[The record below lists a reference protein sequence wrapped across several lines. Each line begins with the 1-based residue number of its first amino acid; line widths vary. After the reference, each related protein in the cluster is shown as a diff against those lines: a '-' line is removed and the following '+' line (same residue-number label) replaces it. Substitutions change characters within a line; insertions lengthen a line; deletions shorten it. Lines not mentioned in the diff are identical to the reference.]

1 MLTSEQ
7 IYEWAFLER
16 EIRNRAWEILIE
28 YVHPKKSEI
37 VGITNIKKHS
47 NSFIIEWVINSLP
60 SDEIKEMPP
69 IRVNVQD
76 FCDPNFKYKEIA

>member
-1 MLTSEQ
+1 MLTPEQ
-7 IYEWAFLER
+7 IHEWAFLER

-28 YVHPKKSEI
+28 YAHPKKSQI
-37 VGITNIKKHS
+37 VGITNIKRHS

-69 IRVNVQD
+69 VRVHFHD
-76 FCDPNFKYKEIA
+76 FCDPNFKYKEIV

>member
-1 MLTSEQ
+1 MLTPEQ

-16 EIRNRAWEILIE
+16 EIRNRALEILLE
-28 YVHPKKSEI
+28 YVRPKKSEI

-69 IRVNVQD
+69 VRVHVHD
-76 FCDPNFKYKEIA
+76 FCDPNFKYKKIA

>member
-1 MLTSEQ
+1 MLTPEQ

-16 EIRNRAWEILIE
+16 EIRNRALEILIE
-28 YVHPKKSEI
+28 YVHPKKSQI

-69 IRVNVQD
+69 VRVHVHD
-76 FCDPNFKYKEIA
+76 FCDPNFKYKKIA